1 MGSTK
6 WWIVF
11 WFLFGLLFFI
21 FATINAVNGEND
33 KAVGLAGIAL
43 ACQARCEIKI
53 LQKRME
59 DKGL

>member
-11 WFLFGLLFFI
+11 WFLFGLLFFSL
-21 FATINAVNGEND
+21 ATIEAVNGKND
-33 KAVGLAGIAL
+33 KAVGLVGIAI

>member
-1 MGSTK
+1 MASTK

-11 WFLFGLLFFI
+11 WFVFGLVFFSL
-21 FATINAVNGEND
+21 ATIDAVNGKND
-33 KAVGLAGIAL
+33 HAVGLVGIAI